1 MMVSGRV
8 GIHAFTVF
16 PSRAEGHGDGK
27 RSGERPKILPPRIIS
42 AIIGMR
48 MLKNAASALYLSGY
62 DGLLLW
68 LGVGWPVTGA
78 RPYRT
83 GAIGL
88 SPRKSLF

>member
-1 MMVSGRV
+1 MIVSGRV
-8 GIHAFTVF
+8 GIHASTVF
-16 PSRAEGHGDGK
+16 PSRAEGHEDGK
-27 RSGERPKILPPRIIS
+27 RSGERPRIPVQRIIS
-42 AIIGMR
+42 AIIRLR

-83 GAIGL
+83 GAIGP